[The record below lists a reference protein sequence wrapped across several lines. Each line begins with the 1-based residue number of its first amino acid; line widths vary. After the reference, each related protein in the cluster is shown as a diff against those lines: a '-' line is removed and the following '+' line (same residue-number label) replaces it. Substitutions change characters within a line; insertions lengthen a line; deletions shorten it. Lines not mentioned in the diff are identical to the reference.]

1 MAFSAQAN
9 STPTLKP
16 GVRKMLAMCRENGVR
31 TAVASSSMRS
41 LVEDNIR
48 AADLAEMFDV
58 IVTGEDVVHGKPAP
72 DIFLLASSKIGVP
85 PPQCLVFEDAFS
97 GIRAAHAAGCNPI
110 LIPDRLQP
118 TTEILELCSC
128 FRTLDAAADLIFADV
143 VSRS

>member
-16 GVRKMLAMCRENGVR
+16 GVRKMFAMCRENGVR
-31 TAVASSSMRS
+31 TAIASSSMRS